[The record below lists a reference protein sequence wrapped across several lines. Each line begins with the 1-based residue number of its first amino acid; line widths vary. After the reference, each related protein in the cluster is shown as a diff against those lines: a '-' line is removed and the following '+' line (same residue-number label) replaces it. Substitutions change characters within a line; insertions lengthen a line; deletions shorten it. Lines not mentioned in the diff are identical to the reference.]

1 MSQSSDFE
9 TMDFVAA
16 SLFTPGPLTPEPSTP
31 AEARASRRDE
41 DRLFRHFRGYT
52 WSQRS
57 RNTKS
62 WVWEYGFD
70 IEKDS
75 ERRWVCR
82 LCIERNRPK
91 PGNVVAIGT
100 QNAERHLWDHHK
112 IQDPSG
118 KRSAPASR
126 KKPSTE
132 YQTITKAFNLD
143 LNAPR
148 EQAIANPLIKSFDR
162 NVFQR
167 LVAEWVVESHLSFRE
182 PENKRLRAIF
192 EYLNPFVVSTDA
204 HVGHDTVRKRAVAE
218 FEKHKGKVIEALRN
232 APGLIHISF
241 DGWRSRNKHALYGVA
256 CFFRNEDGKA
266 RKLILGVPELT
277 VRHFGAN
284 IGHEII
290 EILESYEISEEK
302 IGYFTLDNAQ
312 NNDTAMDTIGE
323 RFKFHGKER
332 RGRCFGHV
340 INLVVKAILF
350 GKDADAFESRL
361 GHGDLS

>member
-9 TMDFVAA
+9 TLNFVAA
-16 SLFTPGPLTPEPSTP
+16 SLFTPGPLTPAPSTPEPSTP
-31 AEARASRRDE
+31 AEARATRRDE

-57 RNTKS
+57 RNIKS

-91 PGNVVAIGT
+91 RGNVVAIGT

-126 KKPSTE
+126 KKPSTG
-132 YQTITKAFNLD
+132 YQTITKAF
-143 LNAPR
+143 
-148 EQAIANPLIKSFDR
+148 I
-162 NVFQR
+162 
-167 LVAEWVVESHLSFRE
+167 
-182 PENKRLRAIF
+182 
-192 EYLNPFVVSTDA
+192 
-204 HVGHDTVRKRAVAE
+204 
-218 FEKHKGKVIEALRN
+218 
-232 APGLIHISF
+232 
-241 DGWRSRNKHALYGVA
+241 A

-266 RKLILGVPELT
+266 GKLILGVPELT

-312 NNDTAMDTIGE
+312 NNDTAMDTIRE

-332 RGRCFGHV
+332 LSMSFGEREV
-340 INLVVKAILF
+340 RSASSIILWLRSTDLIYSPHF
-350 GKDADAFESRL
+350 SEVSNGWSSMHPRIL
-361 GHGDLS
+361 G

>member
-1 MSQSSDFE
+1 MGVGIRLRHRE
-9 TMDFVAA
+9 GLGAA
-16 SLFTPGPLTPEPSTP
+16 M
-31 AEARASRRDE
+31 
-41 DRLFRHFRGYT
+41 
-52 WSQRS
+52 
-57 RNTKS
+57 
-62 WVWEYGFD
+62 
-70 IEKDS
+70 
-75 ERRWVCR
+75 
-82 LCIERNRPK
+82 
-91 PGNVVAIGT
+91 VAIGT

-126 KKPSTE
+126 KKPSTG

-148 EQAIANPLIKSFDR
+148 EQAIANRLLKSFDR

-167 LVAEWVVESHLSFRE
+167 LVAEWIVESNLSFRE
-182 PENKRLRAIF
+182 PESKRLRAIF
-192 EYLNPFVVSTDA
+192 EYLDPFVVSTDA

-218 FEKHKGKVIEALRN
+218 FEKHKGKVIELLRN
-232 APGLIHISF
+232 APGLIHILF
-241 DGWRSRNKHALYGVA
+241 DGWRSRNEHALYGVA

-266 RKLILGVPELT
+266 CKLILGVPELT

-350 GKDADAFESRL
+350 GRAPT
-361 GHGDLS
+361 HLSPGWGMETS